1 MKNPEGTDQKKRGG
15 LRYWFRHF
23 DEKHR
28 VSVRS
33 RRENEE
39 VWHFYISPLRATLA
53 ALGLLIV
60 LFAVVVTAVVYT
72 PVLDKLPGYPGRQ
85 ARALLMENLDRL
97 DSMEQDV
104 RIMQRYANDVSLILA
119 GEVPPVSVGRSV
131 DTMTHDWALVP
142 PSAADSLL
150 RAQLEGPGRYA
161 LNVAGAEAGGEAVS
175 RREFASPVRGRI
187 TETFDPLH
195 GMYGVEVEPDGAQQV
210 LAVLAGT
217 VVVDQWT
224 PSDGNVIAIQHAD
237 GYLSCY
243 KHVGESLRRT
253 GDRVQAGEA
262 LGYIGSESD
271 PHAGEDFVFE
281 LWIDGAPADPQN
293 YIIFQ

>member
-1 MKNPEGTDQKKRGG
+1 MENPSEKDQTKKGG
-15 LRYWFRHF
+15 FRYWVQHF
-23 DEKHR
+23 NEKHR

-33 RRENEE
+33 RREDHE

-72 PVLDKLPGYPGRQ
+72 PVLDTLPGYPGRQ
-85 ARALLMENLDRL
+85 ARKLLMENLERL
-97 DSMEQDV
+97 DSLEQNV

-119 GEVPPVSVGRSV
+119 GEVPPVAMRRSA
-131 DTMTHDWALVP
+131 DTVAHERALVP

-150 RAQLEGPGRYA
+150 RAQIEGEGRYA
-161 LNVAGAEAGGEAVS
+161 LNVQGAEYGGEAVS
-175 RREFASPVRGRI
+175 RRELAAPVRGRVS
-187 TETFDPLH
+187 EPFDPLH
-195 GMYGVEVEPDGAQQV
+195 GIYGVVVEPEGAQQV
-210 LAVLAGT
+210 LAVMAGT
-217 VVVDQWT
+217 VVMEQWT
-224 PSDGNVIAIQHAD
+224 PADGNVIAIQHAD

-262 LGYIGSESD
+262 LGYIGGDDD
-271 PHAGEDFVFE
+271 PHAEEDFVFE
-281 LWIDGAPADPQN
+281 LWIEGMAVNPQN